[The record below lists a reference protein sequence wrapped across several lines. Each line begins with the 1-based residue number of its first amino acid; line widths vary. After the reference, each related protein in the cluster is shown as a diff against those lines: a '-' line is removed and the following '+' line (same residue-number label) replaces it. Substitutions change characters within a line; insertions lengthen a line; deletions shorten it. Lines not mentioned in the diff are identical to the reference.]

1 MMAGGCRRTARVR
14 RRGHGA
20 RRARG
25 SVSVLAPACGGERCE
40 HAHGRRQRHVSGPS
54 STWPAAS
61 EGTSRAAAAPRR
73 DEQRGSDDGD
83 ELPGEAQRRRFQR
96 WVARS
101 AANFSRSEIARR
113 ATIFRRRSI
122 YSSATDF
129 SALGANETD
138 RFTIEN
144 FCAKTSSEKP
154 TQIAKHPTPTQLG
167 TCTCFLF

>member
-1 MMAGGCRRTARVR
+1 MRLPASDEVAPPSSLGSARTTPRGAAHTRGWRRARRSRHWPRSPAGGRPVACTRTRPRRWQ
-14 RRGHGA
+14 RGQRMGR

-25 SVSVLAPACGGERCE
+25 RGDDDVLGP
-40 HAHGRRQRHVSGPS
+40 PS
-54 STWPAAS
+54 SAS
-61 EGTSRAAAAPRR
+61 
-73 DEQRGSDDGD
+73 
-83 ELPGEAQRRRFQR
+83 RRRFQR

-122 YSSATDF
+122 YSLVTDF

-154 TQIAKHPTPTQLG
+154 TQIAKRPTNAPPPPN
-167 TCTCFLF
+167 